1 MFFLWLIASILV
13 LGTLGALIPSFLRAP
28 KGLSLNRDSINV
40 EIAREREAEL
50 KHDLKQGIISDAEY
64 DASRGDLEQGLTFDL
79 SPHPEGSESQLPA
92 PFTAS
97 IVCALI
103 PILAVGIYLM
113 IGSPDAVNV
122 DSLPLADTT
131 ASSEMQP
138 DVDTMLAQM
147 KEQLKDRPDDVR
159 GWTLLANALMGTA
172 RYAEAV
178 EAYRVLISL
187 QPDNPEILIRL
198 ADAIAMTQNGV
209 LAGEA
214 EQLITRALVLSPDQP
229 QGLWLYGIAAEQRG
243 KFDEALVIFNRLLS
257 MVANEPEVRIE
268 VEAVIARIRQAQDQ
282 IPAIDPVIEVKVD
295 VPAELIA
302 SIRPNDTL
310 FVFVKDP
317 NGPPMPI
324 AARRLSAL
332 PLPRVITVNDGDRLM
347 EGNSLS
353 SYPQLVIGAHISKS
367 GNATKTPGDLVGL
380 SQTFSIADPRVIQI
394 SINERV
400 E

>member
-1 MFFLWLIASILV
+1 MFFLWLITSILV

-40 EIAREREAEL
+40 EIARERETEL
-50 KHDLKQGIISDAEY
+50 KHDLKQGLISDAEY
-64 DASRGDLEQGLTFDL
+64 DASRRDLEQGLTFDL

-92 PFTAS
+92 PFIAA
-97 IVCALI
+97 IVSALV
-103 PILAVGIYLM
+103 PILAFGIYSM

-122 DSLPLADTT
+122 ESLPLEETT
-131 ASSEMQP
+131 RASEMQP

-147 KEQLKDRPDDVR
+147 KEQLKERPDDVR
-159 GWTLLANALMGTA
+159 GWTLLSNALMGTG

-178 EAYRVLISL
+178 EAYRVLRSL
-187 QPDNPEILIRL
+187 QPDDPEVLIRL
-198 ADAIAMTQNGV
+198 ADAIAMTQNGM

-214 EQLITRALVLSPDQP
+214 EQLITRALAINPDQP
-229 QGLWLYGIAAEQRG
+229 QGLWLYGIAAEQSERLS
-243 KFDEALVIFNRLLS
+243 EALEVFNRLLL
-257 MVANEPEVRIE
+257 MVANEPDVRIE

-282 IPAIDPVIEVKVD
+282 KPAIDSVIEIKVD
-295 VPAELIA
+295 VPTELIA
-302 SIRPNDTL
+302 SIRSNDTL

-332 PLPRVITVNDGDRLM
+332 PLPRVITLNDGDRLM

-367 GNATKTPGDLVGL
+367 GSATKTSGDLVGL
-380 SQTFSIADPRVIQI
+380 SQTFSTADQRAIQI
-394 SINERV
+394 SINERIK
-400 E
+400 

>member
-1 MFFLWLIASILV
+1 
-13 LGTLGALIPSFLRAP
+13 
-28 KGLSLNRDSINV
+28 
-40 EIAREREAEL
+40 
-50 KHDLKQGIISDAEY
+50 
-64 DASRGDLEQGLTFDL
+64 
-79 SPHPEGSESQLPA
+79 
-92 PFTAS
+92 
-97 IVCALI
+97 
-103 PILAVGIYLM
+103 
-113 IGSPDAVNV
+113 
-122 DSLPLADTT
+122 
-131 ASSEMQP
+131 MQP

-147 KEQLKDRPDDVR
+147 KEQLKDRPDDIR

-214 EQLITRALVLSPDQP
+214 EQLITRALALSPDQP

-243 KFDEALVIFNRLLS
+243 KFDEALMIFNRLLR

-282 IPAIDPVIEVKVD
+282 TPAIDPVIEVKVD

-302 SIRPNDTL
+302 SIRRNDTL

-317 NGPPMPI
+317 NGPTMPI

-332 PLPRVITVNDGDRLM
+332 PLPRVITLNDGDRLM

-367 GNATKTPGDLVGL
+367 GSATKTPGDLVGL

>member
-1 MFFLWLIASILV
+1 V

-50 KHDLKQGIISDAEY
+50 KHDLKQGLISDAEY
-64 DASRGDLEQGLTFDL
+64 DASRRDLEQGLTFDL

-113 IGSPDAVNV
+113 IGSPEAVNV
-122 DSLPLADTT
+122 DSLPLNDTT
-131 ASSEMQP
+131 PSSEMQP

-214 EQLITRALVLSPDQP
+214 EQLITKALTLSPDQP
-229 QGLWLYGIAAEQRG
+229 QGLWLFGIAAEQRG
-243 KFDEALVIFNRLLS
+243 KFDEALMIFNRLLG

-282 IPAIDPVIEVKVD
+282 TPAIDPAIEVKVD
-295 VPAELIA
+295 VPAELIT

-332 PLPRVITVNDGDRLM
+332 PLPRVITLNDGDRLI

-367 GNATKTPGDLVGL
+367 GSATKTPGDLVGL
-380 SQTFSIADPRVIQI
+380 SQTFSVADPRVIQI

>member
-1 MFFLWLIASILV
+1 M
-13 LGTLGALIPSFLRAP
+13 LGTLGALIPSFLRSP

-50 KHDLKQGIISDAEY
+50 KHDLKQGLISDAEY
-64 DASRGDLEQGLTFDL
+64 DASRRDLEQGLTFDL

-113 IGSPDAVNV
+113 IGSPDVVNV

-131 ASSEMQP
+131 PSSEMQP

-214 EQLITRALVLSPDQP
+214 EQLITKALTLSPDQP
-229 QGLWLYGIAAEQRG
+229 QGLWLFGIAAEQRG
-243 KFDEALVIFNRLLS
+243 KFDEALMIFNRLLR

-282 IPAIDPVIEVKVD
+282 TPAIDPVIEVKVD

-317 NGPPMPI
+317 NGPPMPV

-332 PLPRVITVNDGDRLM
+332 PLPRVITLNDGDRLI

>member
-1 MFFLWLIASILV
+1 M

-50 KHDLKQGIISDAEY
+50 KHDLKQGLISDAEY
-64 DASRGDLEQGLTFDL
+64 DASRRDLEQGLTFDL

-113 IGSPDAVNV
+113 IGSPNAVNV

-131 ASSEMQP
+131 PSSEMQP

-214 EQLITRALVLSPDQP
+214 EQLITRALALSPDQP

-243 KFDEALVIFNRLLS
+243 KFDEALMIFNRLLG

-282 IPAIDPVIEVKVD
+282 TPAIDPAIEVKVD
-295 VPAELIA
+295 VPAELIT

-332 PLPRVITVNDGDRLM
+332 PLPRVITLNDGDRLI

-380 SQTFSIADPRVIQI
+380 SQTFSIADPRIIQI

>member
-1 MFFLWLIASILV
+1 VFFLWLIASVLV
-13 LGTLGALIPSFLRAP
+13 VGTLGVLIPFFLRAP

-40 EIAREREAEL
+40 EIARERETEL
-50 KHDLKQGIISDAEY
+50 KHDLKQGLISDAEY
-64 DASRGDLEQGLTFDL
+64 DASRHDLEQGLTFDL
-79 SPHPEGSESQLPA
+79 SPHPESSESQLPA
-92 PFTAS
+92 PFAAS
-97 IVCALI
+97 IVSALI
-103 PILAVGIYLM
+103 PILAFGIYIM
-113 IGSPDAVNV
+113 IGSPDVVNV
-122 DSLPLADTT
+122 DSLSLNQT
-131 ASSEMQP
+131 APSSELQP

-147 KEQLKDRPDDVR
+147 KKQLEDRPDDVR
-159 GWTLLANALMGTA
+159 GWTLLANALMGTG

-178 EAYRVLISL
+178 EAYRVLRSL

-198 ADAIAMTQNGV
+198 ADAIAMTQNGM

-214 EQLITRALVLSPDQP
+214 EQLITRALAISPDQP
-229 QGLWLYGIAAEQRG
+229 QGLWLSGIAAEQRG
-243 KFDEALVIFNRLLS
+243 QFDEALMIFNRLLS
-257 MVANEPEVRIE
+257 MVANEPDVRIE

-282 IPAIDPVIEVKVD
+282 TSAIDPIIEVKVD

-302 SIRPNDTL
+302 SIRSNDTL

-332 PLPRVITVNDGDRLM
+332 PLPRVITLSDGDRLT

-353 SYPQLVIGAHISKS
+353 NYPQLVIGALISKS
-367 GNATKTPGDLVGL
+367 GSATKTSGDLVGL
-380 SQTFSIADPRVIQI
+380 SQTFSMADQRVIQI
-394 SINERV
+394 SLNERV

>member
-1 MFFLWLIASILV
+1 MFFLWLIASVLV
-13 LGTLGALIPSFLRAP
+13 VGTLGVLIPFFLRAP

-50 KHDLKQGIISDAEY
+50 KHDLKQGLISDAEY

-113 IGSPDAVNV
+113 IGSPNAVNV

-131 ASSEMQP
+131 PSSEMQP

-198 ADAIAMTQNGV
+198 ADALAMTQNGV

-214 EQLITRALVLSPDQP
+214 EQLITRALALSPDQP

-243 KFDEALVIFNRLLS
+243 KFDEALMIFNRLLR

-282 IPAIDPVIEVKVD
+282 TPAIDPVIEVKVD

-332 PLPRVITVNDGDRLM
+332 PLPRVITLNDGDRLL

>member
-1 MFFLWLIASILV
+1 M

-50 KHDLKQGIISDAEY
+50 KHDLKQGLISDAEY

-332 PLPRVITVNDGDRLM
+332 PLPRVITLNDGDRLM

>member
-1 MFFLWLIASILV
+1 M
-13 LGTLGALIPSFLRAP
+13 LGTLGALIPSFLRSP

-50 KHDLKQGIISDAEY
+50 KHDLKQGLISDAEY
-64 DASRGDLEQGLTFDL
+64 DASRRDLEQGLTFDL

-113 IGSPDAVNV
+113 IGSPEAVNV
-122 DSLPLADTT
+122 DSLPLNDTT
-131 ASSEMQP
+131 PSSEMQP

-214 EQLITRALVLSPDQP
+214 EQLITKALTLSPDQP
-229 QGLWLYGIAAEQRG
+229 QGLWLFGIAAEQRG
-243 KFDEALVIFNRLLS
+243 KFDEALMIFNRLLR

-282 IPAIDPVIEVKVD
+282 TPAIDPVIEVKVD

-317 NGPPMPI
+317 NGPPMPV

-332 PLPRVITVNDGDRLM
+332 PLPRVITLNDGDRLI

>member
-50 KHDLKQGIISDAEY
+50 KHDLKQGLISDAEY
-64 DASRGDLEQGLTFDL
+64 DASRRDLEQGLTFDL

-113 IGSPDAVNV
+113 IGSPEAVNV
-122 DSLPLADTT
+122 DSLPLKDTT
-131 ASSEMQP
+131 PSSEMQP

-214 EQLITRALVLSPDQP
+214 EQLITKALTLSPDQP
-229 QGLWLYGIAAEQRG
+229 QGLWLFGIAAEQRG
-243 KFDEALVIFNRLLS
+243 KFDEALIIFNRLLR

-282 IPAIDPVIEVKVD
+282 TPAIDPVIEVKVD

-317 NGPPMPI
+317 NGPPMPV

-332 PLPRVITVNDGDRLM
+332 PLPRVITLNDGDRLI

-380 SQTFSIADPRVIQI
+380 SQTFSIADQRVIQI

>member
-1 MFFLWLIASILV
+1 M
-13 LGTLGALIPSFLRAP
+13 LGTLGALIPSFLRSP

-50 KHDLKQGIISDAEY
+50 KHDLKQGLISDAEY
-64 DASRGDLEQGLTFDL
+64 DASRRDLEQGLTFDL

-113 IGSPDAVNV
+113 IGSPEAVNV
-122 DSLPLADTT
+122 DSLPLNDTT
-131 ASSEMQP
+131 PSSEMQP

-214 EQLITRALVLSPDQP
+214 EQLITKALTLSPDQP
-229 QGLWLYGIAAEQRG
+229 QGLWLFGIAAEQRG
-243 KFDEALVIFNRLLS
+243 KFDEALMIFNRLLG

-282 IPAIDPVIEVKVD
+282 TPAIDPVIEVKVD

-317 NGPPMPI
+317 NGPPMPV

-332 PLPRVITVNDGDRLM
+332 PLPRVITLNDGDRLI

-380 SQTFSIADPRVIQI
+380 SQTFSIADQRVIQI

>member
-28 KGLSLNRDSINV
+28 TGLPLNRDSINV

-50 KHDLKQGIISDAEY
+50 KHDLKQGLISDAEY
-64 DASRGDLEQGLTFDL
+64 DASRRDLEQGLTFDL

-103 PILAVGIYLM
+103 PILAIGIYLM

-122 DSLPLADTT
+122 DSLPLNDTT
-131 ASSEMQP
+131 PSSEMQP
-138 DVDTMLAQM
+138 DVDTMLVQM

-243 KFDEALVIFNRLLS
+243 KFDEALVIFNRLLG

-268 VEAVIARIRQAQDQ
+268 IEAVIARIRQAQDQ
-282 IPAIDPVIEVKVD
+282 IPAVDPVIEVKVD
-295 VPAELIA
+295 VPAELIT

-332 PLPRVITVNDGDRLM
+332 PLPRVITLNDGDRLM

-367 GNATKTPGDLVGL
+367 GSATKTTGDLVGL

-394 SINERV
+394 SINETV

>member
-1 MFFLWLIASILV
+1 M
-13 LGTLGALIPSFLRAP
+13 LGTLGALIPSFLRSP

-50 KHDLKQGIISDAEY
+50 KHDLKQGLISDAEY
-64 DASRGDLEQGLTFDL
+64 DASRRDLEQGLTFDL

-113 IGSPDAVNV
+113 IGSPEAVNV
-122 DSLPLADTT
+122 DSLPLNDTT
-131 ASSEMQP
+131 PSSEMQP

-214 EQLITRALVLSPDQP
+214 EQLITKALTLSPDQP
-229 QGLWLYGIAAEQRG
+229 QGLWLFGIAAEQRG
-243 KFDEALVIFNRLLS
+243 KFDEALMIFNRLLR

-282 IPAIDPVIEVKVD
+282 TPAIDPVIEVKVD

-317 NGPPMPI
+317 NGPPMPV

-332 PLPRVITVNDGDRLM
+332 PLPRVITLNDGDRLI

-380 SQTFSIADPRVIQI
+380 SQTFSIADQRVIQI

>member
-1 MFFLWLIASILV
+1 M

-50 KHDLKQGIISDAEY
+50 KHDLKQGLISDAEY

-332 PLPRVITVNDGDRLM
+332 PLPRVITVNDGDRLI

>member
-1 MFFLWLIASILV
+1 M

-50 KHDLKQGIISDAEY
+50 KHDLKQGLISDAEY
-64 DASRGDLEQGLTFDL
+64 DASRRDLEQGLTFDL

-113 IGSPDAVNV
+113 IGSPNAVNV

-131 ASSEMQP
+131 LSSEMQP

-214 EQLITRALVLSPDQP
+214 EQLITRALALSPDQP

-243 KFDEALVIFNRLLS
+243 KFDEALMIFNRLLR

-282 IPAIDPVIEVKVD
+282 TPAIDPVIEVKVD

-317 NGPPMPI
+317 NGPPMPV

-332 PLPRVITVNDGDRLM
+332 PLPRVITLNDGDRLI

-380 SQTFSIADPRVIQI
+380 SQTFSIADPRIIQI

>member
-1 MFFLWLIASILV
+1 M
-13 LGTLGALIPSFLRAP
+13 LGTLGTLIPSFLRAP

-50 KHDLKQGIISDAEY
+50 KHDLKQGLISDAEY

-332 PLPRVITVNDGDRLM
+332 PLPRVITLNDGDRLM

-367 GNATKTPGDLVGL
+367 GSATKTPGDLVGL

>member
-1 MFFLWLIASILV
+1 VFFLWLIASILV

-50 KHDLKQGIISDAEY
+50 KHDLKQGLISDAEY
-64 DASRGDLEQGLTFDL
+64 DASRRDLEQGLTFDL

-113 IGSPDAVNV
+113 IGSPNAVNV

-131 ASSEMQP
+131 PSSEMQP

-214 EQLITRALVLSPDQP
+214 EQLITRALALSPDQP

-243 KFDEALVIFNRLLS
+243 KFDEALMIFNRLLR

-282 IPAIDPVIEVKVD
+282 TPAIDPVIEVKVD

-332 PLPRVITVNDGDRLM
+332 PLPRVITLNDGDRLI

>member
-1 MFFLWLIASILV
+1 MFFLWLIASVLV
-13 LGTLGALIPSFLRAP
+13 VGTLGVLIPFFLRAP

-40 EIAREREAEL
+40 EIARERETEL
-50 KHDLKQGIISDAEY
+50 KHDLKQGLISDAEY
-64 DASRGDLEQGLTFDL
+64 DASRHDLEQGLTFDL
-79 SPHPEGSESQLPA
+79 SPHPESSESQLPA
-92 PFTAS
+92 PFAAS
-97 IVCALI
+97 IVSALI
-103 PILAVGIYLM
+103 PILAFGIYIM
-113 IGSPDAVNV
+113 IGSPDVVNV
-122 DSLPLADTT
+122 DSLSLNQT
-131 ASSEMQP
+131 APSSELQP

-147 KEQLKDRPDDVR
+147 KKQLEDRPDDVR
-159 GWTLLANALMGTA
+159 GWTLLANALMGTG

-178 EAYRVLISL
+178 EAYRVLRSL

-198 ADAIAMTQNGV
+198 ADAIAMTQNGM

-214 EQLITRALVLSPDQP
+214 EQLITRALAISPDQP
-229 QGLWLYGIAAEQRG
+229 QGLWLSGIAAEQRG
-243 KFDEALVIFNRLLS
+243 KFDEALMIFNRLLS
-257 MVANEPEVRIE
+257 MVANEPDVRIE

-282 IPAIDPVIEVKVD
+282 TSAIDPIIEVKVD

-302 SIRPNDTL
+302 SIRSNDTL

-332 PLPRVITVNDGDRLM
+332 PLPRVITLSDGDRLT

-353 SYPQLVIGAHISKS
+353 NYPQLVIGALISKS
-367 GNATKTPGDLVGL
+367 GSATKSSGDLVGL
-380 SQTFSIADPRVIQI
+380 SQTFSMADQRVIQI
-394 SINERV
+394 SLNERV